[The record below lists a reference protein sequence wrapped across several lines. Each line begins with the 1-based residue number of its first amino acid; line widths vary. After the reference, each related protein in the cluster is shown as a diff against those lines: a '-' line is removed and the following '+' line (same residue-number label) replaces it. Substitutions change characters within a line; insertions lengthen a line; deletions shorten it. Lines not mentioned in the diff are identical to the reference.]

1 MFFSNT
7 FKHITKQTKNLT
19 RYKHADT
26 HWVSSDFHQSFIT
39 IKTLYFQSVVRKK
52 VHAVDKALN
61 HFDDFYE
68 QVYSKNWLLI
78 RKALLKKAHKYVAV
92 LNYYGDI
99 EETKKNLELRGALNM
114 RTLFNL
120 EKGYIQE
127 QLNQNKRDKALEEIF
142 KIDAELE
149 NELKDSKESENSSKT
164 FDAKDFSLKTSL
176 ENAEFDTRR
185 LINTQDAL
193 STELLHEFIPATK
206 IKGKEDF
213 FLESSHYKM
222 YDQNTKFNVKI
233 EREFDF
239 HFPEHLNIYCF
250 EEGNKSEFDSPKK
263 STTGLY
269 VY

>member
-99 EETKKNLELRGALNM
+99 EETKKKF
-114 RTLFNL
+114 RT
-120 EKGYIQE
+120 
-127 QLNQNKRDKALEEIF
+127 KRCF
-142 KIDAELE
+142 KYA
-149 NELKDSKESENSSKT
+149 N
-164 FDAKDFSLKTSL
+164 
-176 ENAEFDTRR
+176 
-185 LINTQDAL
+185 
-193 STELLHEFIPATK
+193 FI
-206 IKGKEDF
+206 
-213 FLESSHYKM
+213 
-222 YDQNTKFNVKI
+222 
-233 EREFDF
+233 
-239 HFPEHLNIYCF
+239 
-250 EEGNKSEFDSPKK
+250 
-263 STTGLY
+263 
-269 VY
+269 